1 MKLIYKY
8 IIVGMGFI
16 GLFSSCEDF
25 LDKSPDMG
33 LTEQD
38 VFGKYESARGYLDNT
53 YKYLENVL
61 KYASNRNGRSHIG
74 AISDELASMYNS
86 AEVIPVNSGNWLSQN
101 ITMFEI
107 GVSKKDNQNDIQG
120 YNETTSI
127 WKAYQAIRIANRTI
141 QEVERIPG
149 MTETQK
155 NELLGQAYFMRAWYY
170 FQLIKRYGGMP
181 ILDQAFIGDGSED
194 LPRKTYHESHD
205 WMITDL
211 DKAIELLPDQWD
223 VNNTGRVTKLAA
235 MAVKSMAQ
243 LYDASPLMQNDLTK
257 TEVKPYDQER
267 AKIAAQSAYKVI
279 KYIENEG
286 SQWYELTGSNIP
298 MENIEEKADAYKN
311 IFYWKAPP
319 YTQKEYIWY
328 NRDQDEPGSY
338 NYERY
343 IRSFWLPSE
352 WSKGAGNDAVAYNAP
367 TQNMVDLFEKQ
378 GQDGNY
384 YSIKDSKAGYDS
396 QKPYEGRDPRFTN
409 NILYPGEQWGVN
421 NNGAPEYVTTY
432 KGGKMYET
440 VIKNDQTNKRQQTG
454 YLCKKFLWPECNQ
467 YTLGYN
473 LYRTITVYIR
483 TAQIYLDFAEAAF
496 EATKSATTSID
507 GCDGLT
513 AEMAINKVRN
523 RVGVTNLP
531 AEVVASED
539 KFREA
544 YRRERAVELMFENHR
559 WWDIR
564 RWMIAHELFDEQYPI
579 KNMLATP
586 SGNSYTYE
594 IQDNTKE
601 QRVFTMRNYWYPFSL
616 NDVSGLN
623 NLLQNPGW

>member
-1 MKLIYKY
+1 MRTNYKHILIGVSL
-8 IIVGMGFI
+8 IS
-16 GLFSSCEDF
+16 LTTSCEDF

-38 VFGKYESARGYLDNT
+38 VFSKYESARGYLDNT
-53 YKYLENVL
+53 YLYLDNIY
-61 KYASNRNGRSHIG
+61 KFGANANGRTHIG
-74 AISDELASMYNS
+74 AISDEFASLYNF
-86 AEVIPVNSGNWLSQN
+86 AESIPVNSGNWLSQN
-101 ITMFEI
+101 ITSFEI
-107 GVSKKDNQNDIQG
+107 GVNKGTGDDFGFNGS
-120 YNETTSI
+120 TTI
-127 WKAYQAIRIANRTI
+127 WKAYQSIRIANRTI
-141 QEVERIPG
+141 QKVEEVPG

-194 LPRKTYHESHD
+194 LPRKTYHESSD
-205 WMITDL
+205 WMVSDL

-223 VNNTGRVTKLAA
+223 TNNTGRATKLAA
-235 MAVKSMAQ
+235 MALKSMAQ

-257 TEVKPYDQER
+257 TVVMDYDQER

-286 SQWYELTGSNIP
+286 SQWYELTGSDIP
-298 MENIEEKADAYKN
+298 MEDLEAKAEAYKH
-311 IFYWKAPP
+311 IFYWSAPP
-319 YTQKEYIWY
+319 FTQKEYIWY
-328 NRDQDEPGSY
+328 NRTQDDLNSY
-338 NYERY
+338 NYSRY

-352 WSKGAGNDAVAYNAP
+352 WSKGTGNDAVVYNAP

-378 GQDGNY
+378 SGGVYYPKDDPNANY
-384 YSIKDSKAGYDS
+384 NPQS
-396 QKPYEGRDPRFTN
+396 PYTDRDPRFTN
-409 NILYPGEQWGVN
+409 NILYPGEEWGVN
-421 NNGAPEYVTTY
+421 NNGAKEYVTTY
-432 KGGKMYET
+432 KNGQMYNT
-440 VIKNDQTNKRQQTG
+440 VLTNNQSNKRQQTG
-454 YLCKKFLWPECNQ
+454 YLCKKYLWPECNQ

-496 EATKSATTSID
+496 EAMKSAKTPIE
-507 GCDGLT
+507 GCDGWT

-531 AEVVASED
+531 DYIVSDEQ

-544 YRRERAVELMFENHR
+544 YRRERAVELMFEDHR

-564 RWMIAHELFDEQYPI
+564 RWMIAHELFKDQYPI
-579 KNMLATP
+579 KNMLATKN
-586 SGNSYTYE
+586 GNTYTYE

-601 QRVFTMRNYWYPFSL
+601 QRVFTMRNYWYPFSM

-623 NLLQNPGW
+623 NLVQNPGW